1 MTRVHNTGV
10 VQSMLNSLD
19 GEDRD
24 QQEDGGKNPK
34 SWIQV
39 KPREFLFSE
48 KEQQQQKQK
57 SRDQQRNY

>member
-1 MTRVHNTGV
+1 
-10 VQSMLNSLD
+10 MLNSLD
-19 GEDRD
+19 GEERD
-24 QQEDGGKNPK
+24 QQEGGGKNPK

>member
-1 MTRVHNTGV
+1 MTKVHNTGV
-10 VQSMLNSLD
+10 VPSMLNSLD
-19 GEDRD
+19 AEDKP
-24 QQEDGGKNPK
+24 QEGDGKNPK

-48 KEQQQQKQK
+48 KEQQQQKQR

>member
-19 GEDRD
+19 GEDKD
-24 QQEDGGKNPK
+24 HLGDGKNPK